1 MRITNNMLI
10 SNMLTALG
18 NNEGRMS
25 KYQNQ
30 LNTGKKIQLPSDD
43 PIVAARALKLRT
55 DVSKIEQY
63 QKNLGDA
70 QSWVDA
76 TDAALA
82 QIGDVLKRAK
92 ELATQAANGT
102 NSSTETGDIGQEMKQ
117 LKIQLVHI
125 ANTTYSGRYMF
136 SGFQTDQKLIEDD
149 EGSADFGKFKIG
161 VDTVTE
167 KIQFEI
173 GAGDNIDINVTGG
186 DVFNLGGNA
195 SGRKNGLLT
204 ADIDNITYPYTIDG
218 TNNVL
223 DLTVDGVNINANIA
237 SNNYTDVDSL
247 TSAIAKAVN
256 DKIDEYNSTLATGVP
271 KIQYIEAKI
280 NGGKMELR
288 TTSKG
293 ATSAISITSP
303 LSSFFDS
310 VNTINIVSSPGVDGA
325 EPAMMA
331 LFSGVI
337 ADLDSGNN
345 SGVRSQLDQF
355 DVQIDNLLRVRADIG
370 ARQNRIDL
378 SADRMSND
386 LVNMTDLMSKNE
398 DADPAE
404 TIMNLKM
411 EENVYQASLAGGAR
425 IIQQTLVDFLR

>member
-1 MRITNNMLI
+1 MRITNNMLV

-18 NNEGRMS
+18 NNESRMS

-30 LNTGKKIQLPSDD
+30 LYTGKKIQLPSDD

-55 DVSKIEQY
+55 DVSKLEQY

-82 QIGDVLKRAK
+82 QIGNILKRAK
-92 ELATQAANGT
+92 ELSTQAANGT

-117 LKIQLVHI
+117 LKVQLVHI
-125 ANTTYSGRYMF
+125 ANSTYSGRYMF

-149 EGSADFGKFKIG
+149 ETSTDFGKFKIG
-161 VDTVTE
+161 VNIVPE
-167 KIQFEI
+167 KIQYEI
-173 GAGDNIDINVTGG
+173 GEGDNININVTGG
-186 DVFNLGGNA
+186 DVFN
-195 SGRKNGLLT
+195 SGWD
-204 ADIDNITYPYTIDG
+204 ATY
-218 TNNVL
+218 
-223 DLTVDGVNINANIA
+223 
-237 SNNYTDVDSL
+237 
-247 TSAIAKAVN
+247 
-256 DKIDEYNSTLATGVP
+256 
-271 KIQYIEAKI
+271 
-280 NGGKMELR
+280 
-288 TTSKG
+288 
-293 ATSAISITSP
+293 
-303 LSSFFDS
+303 
-310 VNTINIVSSPGVDGA
+310 GA
-325 EPAMMA
+325 EPSMIA
-331 LFSGVI
+331 LFSNVI

-345 SGVRSQLDQF
+345 EGVRNKLDKF
-355 DVQIDNLLRVRADIG
+355 DEQVDNLLRVRADIG

>member
-18 NNEGRMS
+18 NNESRMI

-136 SGFQTDQKLIEDD
+136 SGFKTDQKLINDD
-149 EGSADFGKFKIG
+149 ETSPDFGKFEID

-173 GAGDNIDINVTGG
+173 GAGDNININVAGG
-186 DVFNLGGNA
+186 DIFNSGGDA
-195 SGRKNGLLT
+195 
-204 ADIDNITYPYTIDG
+204 
-218 TNNVL
+218 
-223 DLTVDGVNINANIA
+223 
-237 SNNYTDVDSL
+237 
-247 TSAIAKAVN
+247 
-256 DKIDEYNSTLATGVP
+256 
-271 KIQYIEAKI
+271 
-280 NGGKMELR
+280 
-288 TTSKG
+288 
-293 ATSAISITSP
+293 
-303 LSSFFDS
+303 
-310 VNTINIVSSPGVDGA
+310 VDGA
-325 EPAMMA
+325 EPALMA

-337 ADLDSGNN
+337 ADLESGNN
-345 SGVRSQLDQF
+345 AGVSSKLDQF
-355 DVQIDNLLRVRADIG
+355 DVQVNNLLRVRADIG

>member
-18 NNEGRMS
+18 NNESRMS

-30 LNTGKKIQLPSDD
+30 LYTGKKIQLPSDD

-82 QIGDVLKRAK
+82 QIGNILKRAK
-92 ELATQAANGT
+92 ELSTQAANGT
-102 NSSTETGDIGQEMKQ
+102 NSSSETGDIGQEMKQ
-117 LKIQLVHI
+117 LKVQLVHI
-125 ANTTYSGRYMF
+125 ANSTYSGRYMF

-149 EGSADFGKFKIG
+149 ETSTDFGKFKIG
-161 VDTVTE
+161 VNIVPE

-173 GAGDNIDINVTGG
+173 GEGDNININVTGG
-186 DVFNLGGNA
+186 DVFNSGSNAVYGN
-195 SGRKNGLLT
+195 
-204 ADIDNITYPYTIDG
+204 
-218 TNNVL
+218 
-223 DLTVDGVNINANIA
+223 
-237 SNNYTDVDSL
+237 
-247 TSAIAKAVN
+247 
-256 DKIDEYNSTLATGVP
+256 
-271 KIQYIEAKI
+271 
-280 NGGKMELR
+280 
-288 TTSKG
+288 
-293 ATSAISITSP
+293 
-303 LSSFFDS
+303 
-310 VNTINIVSSPGVDGA
+310 
-325 EPAMMA
+325 EPSMIA
-331 LFSGVI
+331 LFTNVI

-345 SGVRSQLDQF
+345 TGVRNQLDKF
-355 DVQIDNLLRVRADIG
+355 DEQVDNLLRVRADIG

>member
-18 NNEGRMS
+18 NNESRMS
-25 KYQNQ
+25 KYQSQ
-30 LNTGKKIQLPSDD
+30 LYTGKKIQLPSDD

-82 QIGDVLKRAK
+82 QIGNILKRAK
-92 ELATQAANGT
+92 ELSTQAANGT
-102 NSSTETGDIGQEMKQ
+102 NSSSETGDIGQEMKQ

-125 ANTTYSGRYMF
+125 ANSTYSGRYMF
-136 SGFQTDQKLIEDD
+136 SGFQTDQKLIEDN
-149 EGSADFGKFKIG
+149 EASTDFGKFKIG
-161 VDTVTE
+161 VNNATE

-173 GAGDNIDINVTGG
+173 GEGDNININVTGG
-186 DVFNLGGNA
+186 DVFNKGWNA
-195 SGRKNGLLT
+195 VYG
-204 ADIDNITYPYTIDG
+204 
-218 TNNVL
+218 
-223 DLTVDGVNINANIA
+223 
-237 SNNYTDVDSL
+237 
-247 TSAIAKAVN
+247 
-256 DKIDEYNSTLATGVP
+256 DEPSM
-271 KIQYIEAKI
+271 I
-280 NGGKMELR
+280 
-288 TTSKG
+288 
-293 ATSAISITSP
+293 
-303 LSSFFDS
+303 
-310 VNTINIVSSPGVDGA
+310 
-325 EPAMMA
+325 A
-331 LFSGVI
+331 LFSNVI
-337 ADLDSGNN
+337 ADMESGNN
-345 SGVRSQLDQF
+345 TGVKNQLDKF
-355 DVQIDNLLRVRADIG
+355 DEQVDNLLRVRADIG

>member
-1 MRITNNMLI
+1 MRITNNMLM

-117 LKIQLVHI
+117 LKAQLVHI

-136 SGFQTDQKLIEDD
+136 SGFQTDQSLINDD
-149 EGSADFGKFKIG
+149 EVSTNFGKFKIG
-161 VDTVTE
+161 VTTAAE

-173 GAGDNIDINVTGG
+173 GAGDNININVTGG
-186 DVFNLGGNA
+186 DIF
-195 SGRKNGLLT
+195 
-204 ADIDNITYPYTIDG
+204 
-218 TNNVL
+218 
-223 DLTVDGVNINANIA
+223 
-237 SNNYTDVDSL
+237 
-247 TSAIAKAVN
+247 
-256 DKIDEYNSTLATGVP
+256 
-271 KIQYIEAKI
+271 
-280 NGGKMELR
+280 NGG
-288 TTSKG
+288 G
-293 ATSAISITSP
+293 DAVAG
-303 LSSFFDS
+303 D
-310 VNTINIVSSPGVDGA
+310 

-331 LFSGVI
+331 LLSNVI
-337 ADLDSGNN
+337 TDLESGNN
-345 SGVRSQLDQF
+345 AGVSNKLDQF
-355 DVQIDNLLRVRADIG
+355 DVQVDNLLRVRADIG

>member
-82 QIGDVLKRAK
+82 QIGDILKRAK
-92 ELATQAANGT
+92 ELSTQAANGT
-102 NSSTETGDIGQEMKQ
+102 NSVTETSDIGQEMKQ
-117 LKIQLVHI
+117 LKVQLVHI

-136 SGFQTDQKLIEDD
+136 SGFKTDQNLINDD
-149 EGSADFGKFKIG
+149 EASADFGKFKID
-161 VDTVTE
+161 VATATE

-186 DVFNLGGNA
+186 DVFN
-195 SGRKNGLLT
+195 SG
-204 ADIDNITYPYTIDG
+204 AD
-218 TNNVL
+218 
-223 DLTVDGVNINANIA
+223 
-237 SNNYTDVDSL
+237 
-247 TSAIAKAVN
+247 AVN
-256 DKIDEYNSTLATGVP
+256 
-271 KIQYIEAKI
+271 
-280 NGGKMELR
+280 
-288 TTSKG
+288 
-293 ATSAISITSP
+293 
-303 LSSFFDS
+303 
-310 VNTINIVSSPGVDGA
+310 GA
-325 EPAMMA
+325 EPAMMT

-337 ADLDSGNN
+337 TDLESGNN

>member
-18 NNEGRMS
+18 NNESRMS

-70 QSWVDA
+70 KSWVDA

-82 QIGDVLKRAK
+82 QIGDILKRAK
-92 ELATQAANGT
+92 ELSTQAANGT
-102 NSSTETGDIGQEMKQ
+102 NSITETRDIGQEMKQ

-136 SGFQTDQKLIEDD
+136 SGFRTDQKLINDD
-149 EGSADFGKFKIG
+149 EASPDFGKFEID
-161 VDTVTE
+161 VNTVTE
-167 KIQFEI
+167 RIQFEI
-173 GAGDNIDINVTGG
+173 GAGDSININVAGG
-186 DVFNLGGNA
+186 DIFN
-195 SGRKNGLLT
+195 
-204 ADIDNITYPYTIDG
+204 
-218 TNNVL
+218 
-223 DLTVDGVNINANIA
+223 
-237 SNNYTDVDSL
+237 
-247 TSAIAKAVN
+247 
-256 DKIDEYNSTLATGVP
+256 
-271 KIQYIEAKI
+271 
-280 NGGKMELR
+280 NGGDAV
-288 TTSKG
+288 G
-293 ATSAISITSP
+293 
-303 LSSFFDS
+303 
-310 VNTINIVSSPGVDGA
+310 GV

-337 ADLDSGNN
+337 ADLESGDNA
-345 SGVRSQLDQF
+345 GVSSKLDQF
-355 DVQIDNLLRVRADIG
+355 DVQVDNLLRVRADIG

-378 SADRMSND
+378 SEDRMSND

-411 EENVYQASLAGGAR
+411 EENVYQSSLAGGAR

>member
-18 NNEGRMS
+18 NNESRLS

-30 LNTGKKIQLPSDD
+30 LHTGKKIQLPSDD

-82 QIGDVLKRAK
+82 QIGDILKRAK

-102 NSSTETGDIGQEMKQ
+102 NSITETSDIGQEMKQ
-117 LKIQLVHI
+117 LKVQLVHI

-136 SGFQTDQKLIEDD
+136 SGFKTDQKLIEDD
-149 EGSADFGKFKIG
+149 ETSANFGKFEID
-161 VDTVTE
+161 VNTVTE

-173 GAGDNIDINVTGG
+173 GAGDNININVAGG
-186 DVFNLGGNA
+186 DIFNSGGNA
-195 SGRKNGLLT
+195 
-204 ADIDNITYPYTIDG
+204 
-218 TNNVL
+218 V
-223 DLTVDGVNINANIA
+223 
-237 SNNYTDVDSL
+237 
-247 TSAIAKAVN
+247 
-256 DKIDEYNSTLATGVP
+256 
-271 KIQYIEAKI
+271 
-280 NGGKMELR
+280 NGG
-288 TTSKG
+288 
-293 ATSAISITSP
+293 
-303 LSSFFDS
+303 
-310 VNTINIVSSPGVDGA
+310 
-325 EPAMMA
+325 EPAMIA
-331 LFSGVI
+331 LFTNVI
-337 ADLDSGNN
+337 ADLDSGDNA
-345 SGVRSQLDQF
+345 GVSSQLSQF
-355 DVQIDNLLRVRADIG
+355 DQQIDNLLRVRADIG

-386 LVNMTDLMSKNE
+386 LVNMTSLMSKNE
-398 DADPAE
+398 DVDPAE
-404 TIMNLKM
+404 TIMNLKN